1 MNDVSNGPQRD
12 DSEPVIVKRADESVF
27 NLTQIC
33 EKMKRVGIEGLS
45 YEGCEKFD
53 KASLLDLIASY
64 IF

>member
-1 MNDVSNGPQRD
+1 MSNDPQRD
-12 DSEPVIVKRADESVF
+12 DSEPVIVQRTDESVF

-53 KASLLDLIASY
+53 KASLLGLIPSY
-64 IF
+64 LF